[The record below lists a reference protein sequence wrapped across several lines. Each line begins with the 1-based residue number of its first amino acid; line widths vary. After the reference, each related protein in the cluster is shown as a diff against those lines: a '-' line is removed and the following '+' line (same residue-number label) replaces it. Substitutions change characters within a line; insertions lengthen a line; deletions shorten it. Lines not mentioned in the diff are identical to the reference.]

1 MELKLAVVHVWIER
15 SRMNL
20 GGKLP
25 FHFDARRVPQ
35 WPCRGLARQGCLH
48 LGEGYNGGPGKKRC
62 EPLLPGP
69 QDPWVLS

>member
-25 FHFDARRVPQ
+25 FHFDA
-35 WPCRGLARQGCLH
+35 A
-48 LGEGYNGGPGKKRC
+48 EKRC
-62 EPLLPGP
+62 SLYARLEQLWPWTCFILFHPMNLP
-69 QDPWVLS
+69 VCT